1 MQYVLFILDCKGE
14 LLRDCG
20 GLLERMGYEIKVVDL
35 LNMEKSHCYNP
46 FAYLKSDNDVQKM
59 VTNLFKATT
68 PKGSQSNDPF
78 WDTAASMLLMALVF
92 YLWYEAP
99 EDEKEFP
106 HGHGNAPCRRGA
118 GGR

>member
-1 MQYVLFILDCKGE
+1 MNICQCNTSFFILDCKGE

-59 VTNLFKATT
+59 VTNLFKGHH
-68 PKGSQSNDPF
+68 PEREPVQRPF
-78 WDTAASMLLMALVF
+78 LGYGGQYA
-92 YLWYEAP
+92 
-99 EDEKEFP
+99 P
-106 HGHGNAPCRRGA
+106 HGAGVLPVVRSA
-118 GGR
+118 GG

>member
-1 MQYVLFILDCKGE
+1 MLDCKGE

-46 FAYLKSDNDVQKM
+46 FAYLKNDNDVQKM
-59 VTNLFKATT
+59 VTNLFKSTT

-92 YLWYEAP
+92 YLHYEAP
-99 EDEKEFP
+99 EDEKKLRDDN
-106 HGHGNAPCRRGA
+106 GNAP
-118 GGR
+118 GR

>member
-1 MQYVLFILDCKGE
+1 MNLCQANTSFFILDCKGE

-20 GLLERMGYEIKVVDL
+20 GLLKRQGYEIKVVDL

-46 FAYLKSDNDVQKM
+46 FAYLKNDNDVQKM

-78 WDTAASMLLMALVF
+78 WDTAGQYAS
-92 YLWYEAP
+92 
-99 EDEKEFP
+99 
-106 HGHGNAPCRRGA
+106 HGA
-118 GGR
+118 GVLPSL